1 VEPRRA
7 QILTDIQSCSL
18 PQVSWVVPNG
28 DASDHPGFQNNETY
42 STENEK
48 GPAWVASIV
57 NAVGNSWAQS
67 TVNGQNHQCDYW
79 GGHTTGSKNQPT
91 TVLIVWDDWGG
102 WWDHVDPASAGAQN
116 LPVQDGDPLCSAW
129 GCGNT
134 YGFRVP
140 FMVVSAF
147 MASGIDRNPPTQGY
161 VSGDTR
167 LAPGNEQPPYIHDFG
182 SILGFVE
189 NNFLGSGAIGSINA
203 VNQYP
208 FADNFSPERRAN
220 SLSIPQVFLWRTSFA
235 IHRAQHNRFGRFL
248 FPQIRL

>member
-147 MASGIDRNPPTQGY
+147 MASGIVETLRPRAMSQETLGLLQATSSLPTFTI
-161 VSGDTR
+161 SGAFSGSSRTISSAPVR
-167 LAPGNEQPPYIHDFG
+167 LAP
-182 SILGFVE
+182 LM
-189 NNFLGSGAIGSINA
+189 L
-203 VNQYP
+203 
-208 FADNFSPERRAN
+208 
-220 SLSIPQVFLWRTSFA
+220 
-235 IHRAQHNRFGRFL
+235 
-248 FPQIRL
+248 